1 MSRNKKRKDR
11 APTRIYHEQAL
22 AVVPEP
28 PITHVNTQ
36 VLHDKNASVVNVQ
49 LAKRTHNHF
58 DPPEYEYKA
67 SGSAKR
73 EPGDVR
79 DDATGELL
87 ALSRAFQDLS
97 RQLEREAGKRVRV
110 AAKAQQAHVER
121 VTAKWEKA
129 RTPARHRTFEEW
141 QEIQARAAEA
151 QSRLTQAERNRQLAK
166 NLGLSPVATEFFG
179 RLSSLFSVPPFT
191 DTPPAP
197 RAYTPRHADGK
208 RPDGLPE

>member
-73 EPGDVR
+73 ERGDVH
-79 DDATGELL
+79 DETTGELL
-87 ALSRAFQDLS
+87 ALSRAFLDLS
-97 RQLEREAGKRVRV
+97 RQLEGEARKRVRT
-110 AAKAQQAHVER
+110 AAEAED
-121 VTAKWEKA
+121 A
-129 RTPARHRTFEEW
+129 RKRRTLKKVLRAAEPQRHRTLEEW
-141 QEIQARAAEA
+141 QEIQRDRQQA
-151 QSRLTQAERNRQLAK
+151 Q
-166 NLGLSPVATEFFG
+166 NLDYGPVATEFFG
-179 RLSSLFSVPPFT
+179 RL
-191 DTPPAP
+191 PAHP
-197 RAYTPRHADGK
+197 DHDSARAYTPRHADGK
-208 RPDGLPE
+208 HPDGTR